1 MKLYTVAWLLL
12 CFGSLNQAL
21 AQQTTELISTQGGT
35 YSGTNLQLDWAV
47 GEPFVSTHRTA
58 NGLLTE
64 GVLQPRLILLPQ
76 AELTRFD
83 FGISLSPN
91 PTQAEL
97 FIEFDEPPSANIMLT
112 VFDAFGKLIDSQKL
126 LSSKGQQSYDMSR
139 LQSGTYF
146 FHFYN
151 KGSKIAQTRRVV
163 KIQ

>member
-21 AQQTTELISTQGGT
+21 AQHTTELISTHGGT
-35 YSGTNLQLDWAV
+35 YSGINIQLDWAV

-64 GVLQPRLILLPQ
+64 GILQPRLILLPQ
-76 AELTRFD
+76 VESSRID

-97 FIEFDEPPSANIMLT
+97 FMEFEESSSAKITLSI
-112 VFDAFGKLIDSQKL
+112 FDVFGKLIDSQTL
-126 LSSKGQQSYDMSR
+126 LSTDGRQSYDMSQ

-146 FHFYN
+146 FHFYS
-151 KGSKIAQTRRVV
+151 KRSKIAQSRRVI